1 MISDIYIKNFKAIKE
16 VKIELSNLNLLTG
29 LNGMGK
35 SSLIQTLLLLRQ
47 SQKMLDSAI
56 SLKGELIELG
66 KGQDILYQ
74 YADNDEIS
82 FKIGFQNNLFF
93 ERTFIAKDS
102 VQMPFD
108 LGKQSSIY
116 NFRNESLFSKSFQY
130 ITAEHIGPKQIYQ
143 TSTWENEENEFRDFA
158 KLGDLGK
165 YGEYTA
171 HYLSM
176 FGEKLI
182 KFDNLLHSKT
192 SSKMLYQQ
200 VNAWLSE
207 ISPNVHLTSYYQ
219 PDLNLANQ
227 TFKFST
233 KSGFTN
239 EFKPV
244 NVGFGLTYALPIIV
258 SLLTAW
264 ENDLLIIEN
273 PESHL
278 HSKGQSKIGE
288 LMALAAQNGVQIIVE
303 THSDHIL
310 NGFRVATKRKN
321 IDAEKIR
328 IYYFDRD
335 GDNDAHYCR
344 ILQPVIDQDGRIDEW
359 PDGFFDEFEKN
370 LMEL

>member
-1 MISDIYIKNFKAIKE
+1 MISSIYIKNFKAIREAKF
-16 VKIELSNLNLLTG
+16 ELSNLNLLTG

-35 SSLIQTLLLLRQ
+35 SSVIQSLLLLRQ
-47 SQKMLDSAI
+47 SRNILDNAI
-56 SLKGELIELG
+56 SLKGELTELG
-66 KGQDILYQ
+66 KGIDVLYQ
-74 YADNDEIS
+74 YAENDEIV
-82 FKIGFQNNLFF
+82 FKIGFHDNSFF
-93 ERTFIAKDS
+93 ERTLIAKDS
-102 VQMPFD
+102 VQLPFG
-108 LGKQSSIY
+108 LGKQPSII
-116 NFRNESLFSKSFQY
+116 NFLYESLFSKSFQY

-143 TSTWENEENEFRDFA
+143 TSTWENEENEYRDIA
-158 KLGDLGK
+158 QLGELGK

-171 HYLSM
+171 LYLSM

-192 SSKMLYQQ
+192 SSRMLYQQ

-239 EFKPV
+239 EYKPV

-278 HSKGQSKIGE
+278 HPKGQSKMGE
-288 LMALAAQNGVQIIVE
+288 LMALAAQNGAQLIVE

-310 NGFRVATKRKN
+310 NGIRVATKKKN

-328 IYYFDRD
+328 IYYFDREVES
-335 GDNDAHYCR
+335 DAHFCR
-344 ILQPVIDQDGRIDEW
+344 VLQPVIDQDGRIDEW

>member
-1 MISDIYIKNFKAIKE
+1 MITNIHLKNFKAIRE
-16 VKIELSNLNLLTG
+16 ASVELSNLNLLTG

-35 SSLIQTLLLLRQ
+35 SSLIQSLLILRQ
-47 SQKMLDSAI
+47 SKTILDNALL
-56 SLKGELIELG
+56 LKGELVELG
-66 KGQDILYQ
+66 TGSDVLYQ
-74 YADNDEIS
+74 YAENEEI
-82 FKIGFQNNLFF
+82 FIRIMFNQTHLL
-93 ERTFIAKDS
+93 ERTFIARDS
-102 VQMPFD
+102 QQ
-108 LGKQSSIY
+108 LSANSIKQTPIL
-116 NFRNESLFSKSFQY
+116 NFGEESLFSKSFQY
-130 ITAEHIGPKQIYQ
+130 LTAEHLSPKQIYQ
-143 TSTWENEENEFRDFA
+143 TATWEDDSGDFKDFA
-158 KLGDLGK
+158 KLGNLGK

-171 HYLSM
+171 HYLST
-176 FGEKLI
+176 FGDKLVRY
-182 KFDNLLHSKT
+182 DNLLHTRT
-192 SSKMLYQQ
+192 SSKILYQQ
-200 VNAWLSE
+200 VDAWLSE
-207 ISPNVHLTSYYQ
+207 ISPNVRLSNTYLS
-219 PDLNLANQ
+219 NINGVVQ

-258 SLLTAW
+258 SLLTAS

-278 HSKGQSKIGE
+278 HPKGQSKMGE

-310 NGFRVATKRKN
+310 NGFRVATKKRN

-335 GDNDAHYCR
+335 VESDSHFCR
-344 ILQPVIDQDGRIDEW
+344 ILQPVIDQEGRIDEW
-359 PDGFFDEFEKN
+359 PEGFFDEFEKN

>member
-1 MISDIYIKNFKAIKE
+1 MISSIYIKNFKAIREAKF
-16 VKIELSNLNLLTG
+16 ELSNLNLLTG

-47 SQKMLDSAI
+47 SRNMLDNSI
-56 SLKGELIELG
+56 SLKGDLTELG
-66 KGQDILYQ
+66 TGRDVLYQ
-74 YADNDEIS
+74 YADDEEIS
-82 FKIGFQNNLFF
+82 LEIIFAEKIKF

-102 VQMPFD
+102 IQLPINSE
-108 LGKQSSIY
+108 KKTSIY
-116 NFRNESLFSKSFQY
+116 DLPNESLFSKSFQY
-130 ITAEHIGPKQIYQ
+130 LTAEHLSPKQIYQ
-143 TSTWENEENEFRDFA
+143 TSTWETDEGALKDYA
-158 KLGDLGK
+158 KLASLGK
-165 YGEYTA
+165 NGEYTA
-171 HYLSM
+171 HYLSS
-176 FGEKLI
+176 FGD
-182 KFDNLLHSKT
+182 KFVLYDNLLHSST
-192 SSKMLYQQ
+192 SSKILYQQ
-200 VNAWLSE
+200 IDAWLSE
-207 ISPNVHLTSYYQ
+207 ISPNVRLTNTYLTN
-219 PDLNLANQ
+219 LNGVIQ

-239 EFKPV
+239 EYKPI

-264 ENDLLIIEN
+264 ENDLIIIEN

-278 HSKGQSKIGE
+278 HPKGQSKMGE

-310 NGFRVATKRKN
+310 NGVRVATKRKN

-335 GDNDAHYCR
+335 IESEAHYCR
-344 ILQPVIDQDGRIDEW
+344 VLQPVIDQDGRIDEW